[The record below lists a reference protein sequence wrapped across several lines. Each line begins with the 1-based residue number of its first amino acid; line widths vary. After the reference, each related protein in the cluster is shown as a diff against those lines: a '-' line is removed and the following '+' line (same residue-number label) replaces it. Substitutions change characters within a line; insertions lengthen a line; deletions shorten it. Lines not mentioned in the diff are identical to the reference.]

1 MKASRKTPC
10 DSLDIKVDFFG
21 RGSPGLVVMGGDLCS
36 EGRGFKSQRCILDGY
51 NLNSHIFVVR
61 IVCLKR

>member
-36 EGRGFKSQRCILDGY
+36 EGRGFKSQRHILDCHDIF
-51 NLNSHIFVVR
+51 SHISVVK
-61 IVCLKR
+61 IVMFA